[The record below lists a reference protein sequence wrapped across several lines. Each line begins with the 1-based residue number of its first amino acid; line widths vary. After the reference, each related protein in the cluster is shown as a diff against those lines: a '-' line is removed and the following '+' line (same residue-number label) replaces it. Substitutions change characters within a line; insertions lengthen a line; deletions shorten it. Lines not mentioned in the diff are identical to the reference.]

1 MTNIT
6 VYDDT
11 AEKLEE
17 IAEKNDTTI
26 AELIDMLIEYADE
39 L

>member
-17 IAEKNDTTI
+17 IAEKNDTSV
-26 AELIDMLIEYADE
+26 AEVIDMLMEYADE